1 MPNTHESISVAIP
14 VYNGERYL
22 AEALTSALG
31 QTHRP
36 SETLVFDNCSTDA
49 TREVAETLIP
59 AADVRVSAVN
69 LGAVANF
76 NRAVTESRGTYF
88 AWLAADDRLAPEFLE
103 RCLRALEDAPEAAAC
118 LPGIRFIDPDG
129 CPQEVRHDALLADSR
144 PSVRLRAFL
153 RRPRWTEA
161 YCLYRRDALL
171 ASPMLRDEYGTDVL
185 LTWWFLLRG
194 PLAVVTDP
202 LLDYRVYPQKTV
214 AEMAATLN
222 PQAHHEHWRKAR
234 IWRALWRATS
244 APDVPRP
251 TRRAARRELVSGLC
265 HRDWVGHLY
274 EDVRLQAVSWRLA
287 LGRRWR

>member
-1 MPNTHESISVAIP
+1 MPNTDRSISVAIP

-22 AEALTSALG
+22 AEALGSALG
-31 QTHRP
+31 QTLRP
-36 SETLVFDNCSTDA
+36 SETLVFDNCSTDT
-49 TREVAETLIP
+49 TRQVAESLLP
-59 AADVRVSAVN
+59 AGDVRVSTAN

-76 NRAVTESRGTYF
+76 NRAVQESRGTYF

-103 RCLRALEDAPEAAAC
+103 SCLRALEQAPEASAC
-118 LPGIRFIDPDG
+118 LPGIRFIDPEG
-129 CPQEVRHDALLADSR
+129 RPQEVRDDPLLADPR
-144 PSVRLRAFL
+144 PAVRLRAFL

-202 LLDYRVYPQKTV
+202 LLEYRLYPQKTV

-222 PQAHHEHWRKAR
+222 PDARHVHWRKVR
-234 IWRALWRATS
+234 IWRGLWQATG
-244 APDVPRP
+244 APDVPAR
-251 TRRAARRELVSGLC
+251 TRWAARRELLGGLC
-265 HRDWVGHLY
+265 HRDWVGHVY
-274 EDVRLQAVSWRLA
+274 DDVRLQAVSWRLA